1 MIRRLVL
8 GAVGA
13 IALTASAQAADMY
26 VPGPAGGYK
35 DGPAFFSWAGW
46 YAGVNGG
53 YAWGGEADVSSAYPG
68 YCTLA
73 PCGGHSSGSTT
84 ADGGFGGGQ
93 IGYNWQRDRLVFGLE
108 ADIQGAGVDGSVTVG
123 GPASGSTSLDWFG
136 TVRGRLGLTVMGGTS
151 LVYVTGGL
159 AYGGVDDKLT
169 VPGASKSDSQVAAG
183 YVLGA
188 GIEHSYSPSWSVK
201 AEYQYFDLGSDA
213 LSLSHSG
220 VTAEG
225 SYDHNYQTVRVGVNY
240 HFLPSYEPLK

>member
-1 MIRRLVL
+1 ML
-8 GAVGA
+8 GAAKPMFPRLNTRLLYLV
-13 IALTASAQAADMY
+13 
-26 VPGPAGGYK
+26 
-35 DGPAFFSWAGW
+35 
-46 YAGVNGG
+46 
-53 YAWGGEADVSSAYPG
+53 
-68 YCTLA
+68 

-93 IGYNWQRDRLVFGLE
+93 SLQFWQRDRLVFGLE

-183 YVLGA
+183 YAA
-188 GIEHSYSPSWSVK
+188 GRPASIL
-201 AEYQYFDLGSDA
+201 D
-213 LSLSHSG
+213 
-220 VTAEG
+220 TAHHG
-225 SYDHNYQTVRVGVNY
+225 
-240 HFLPSYEPLK
+240 L